1 MSNYTP
7 TLQPERRYGIVGG
20 LGAIGGADLL
30 SKMIRA
36 ALRTG
41 EMRAADIAFEQRHFD
56 EGSAAAEPGYDPT
69 HRKFYVYNVLKAME
83 SRGVNVALIPCF
95 VSHTFLNEIEPE
107 LAIQVVSLFD
117 ALRERIRCEYP
128 DVRTIG
134 VLTSSHVRSTG
145 LFEREF
151 SGIADIL
158 HPASPVQS
166 EMLMDAIYGP
176 LGVRAGHHAGQCVEQ
191 LTDVCAHLIAAGADI
206 IVPGMTEISV
216 LIDVLRP
223 RVPVPLID
231 ANLVYAEHALQVAP
245 ERAPRQFKL
254 GVLGGVGPAATVD
267 FMRKIVRLTQAA
279 RDQDHIKVVVEQNP
293 QIPDRTANLVGDGD
307 DPTIALLATCQ
318 RLEADGADAVA
329 IPCNTAHA
337 YVRRIQRHLGIP
349 IVNMLS
355 EVVAH
360 VRAQMPDVCRLG
372 LLATS
377 GTVAS
382 GVYREVVEPAG
393 MRLLEP
399 DAALQAQVMQAIYG
413 ARGVKAGHTSGE
425 CSDHLAA
432 AIEHLHRR
440 GAQAVILGC
449 TELPLIELPSHVRQ
463 CVPLLDPTEI
473 LASRCVRLAQHGP
486 RPESRRE

>member
-20 LGAIGGADLL
+20 LGAIGGSDLL

-128 DVRTIG
+128 GVRTIG